1 MSLWLTLVL
10 LAQIDKLWGMAA
22 RRGAWFTYI
31 ADVNILP
38 LPRSSAGKTV
48 VTTKQAVP
56 PRGAPILAF
65 GAAKTKSRSDES
77 RCGFLLY
84 FCLCAL
90 CHLTAQTTEDLFLR
104 RYTKAVTEACAEQSS
119 VTYLCA
125 LSLCKRFI
133 PKASCVAS
141 NLLKVHIIYRCKKA
155 CSDRNTPAPVS
166 PFVTTQTFN
175 ITKGGRYKMP
185 L

>member
-10 LAQIDKLWGMAA
+10 LAQIDKLWGTAA

-56 PRGAPILAF
+56 PRGAPTMAF

-77 RCGFLLY
+77 RCGLLLY
-84 FCLCAL
+84 CLCAL

-104 RYTKAVTEACAEQSS
+104 RDTKAVTEACAEQSS
-119 VTYLCA
+119 VTYFA
-125 LSLCKRFI
+125 PFRYAKGLSPRLRVWLRISSRCILYTGAKKRA
-133 PKASCVAS
+133 PTGTRLHQYPR
-141 NLLKVHIIYRCKKA
+141 LLPHKL
-155 CSDRNTPAPVS
+155 ST
-166 PFVTTQTFN
+166 
-175 ITKGGRYKMP
+175 
-185 L
+185 

>member
-10 LAQIDKLWGMAA
+10 LAQIDKLWGPAA

-38 LPRSSAGKTV
+38 LPRSSAGKSV

-56 PRGAPILAF
+56 PRGAPSTAF
-65 GAAKTKSRSDES
+65 GTAKTKSRSDFR

-141 NLLKVHIIYRCKKA
+141 NLLKVHIIYRCKKRRVPTGTRLHQYPRLLPHKL
-155 CSDRNTPAPVS
+155 ST
-166 PFVTTQTFN
+166 
-175 ITKGGRYKMP
+175 
-185 L
+185 